1 MTTTATQ
8 AVEVA
13 ADLVRAYANGDADG
27 MRRHAHPEYLYREV
41 NPGGFLEIH
50 GVEDS
55 IAQVQGEIAATSNW
69 TAELVEAVPAGHKV
83 RVHAVVGF
91 DRGGESLRY
100 DWTEYVEVRDGLV
113 VKRDLACGGAL
124 RAGAG

>member
-1 MTTTATQ
+1 MATEIRTDN
-8 AVEVA
+8 AVDVA
-13 ADLVRAYANGDADG
+13 AALVRAYAAGDAEG
-27 MRRHAHPEYLYREV
+27 MRRHAHPELLYREV

-55 IAQVQGEIAATSNW
+55 IAQVSGEIAATTGW
-69 TAELVEAVPAGHKV
+69 VPLGVEAEPVGHKV
-83 RVHAVVGF
+83 RVRAVVGF
-91 DRGGESLRY
+91 ERGGERLRY

-124 RAGAG
+124 RD